1 MHIEQAI
8 IELTHAV
15 TENTNAVLRI
25 LALAESTPI
34 VTAPK
39 AKKEKPAPEYV
50 MLTSPPT
57 EPEPTPEPEHPA
69 EVVVDDPVPFKS
81 ESKYPSLPSDR
92 QGAIDTI
99 TMVVK
104 GIFAA
109 SGTEM
114 KAKKDAF
121 EVVRK
126 EFGVAKV
133 SELTDDKLAAF
144 YDATLRAIG

>member
-8 IELTHAV
+8 QELTHAV
-15 TENTNAVLRI
+15 IENTNAVLRI
-25 LALAESTPI
+25 LALAESTPCAI
-34 VTAPK
+34 TAPK

-57 EPEPTPEPEHPA
+57 EPEPTPEPEPPA
-69 EVVVDDPVPFKS
+69 EVVVDDP